1 MHDYQ
6 TKGCSRYGAS
16 MGRRSD
22 IENDTTAKLSIRKV
36 PLDQGGYDPGG
47 AYWGTPNDL
56 YMVSDEDGGVAYLR
70 AASFDAAKAKFPRA
84 TWAFAAWSE
93 DDIADMVQGYAECAL
108 WSSTTDDPDFEGE
121 PENNPGGYPL
131 DAEHNTSDIAPETM
145 KGMLADC
152 LRFVQFNAWTLAAIA
167 TETEIDWSRLGHDF
181 WLSRNGHGAGFGDGD
196 WPDPWDDMLHDAC
209 GWRTSFGEVNLYVG
223 DDGKIYSD

>member
-6 TKGCSRYGAS
+6 TRGCSQYGAS

-22 IENDTTAKLSIRKV
+22 IDGDSTALLSIRKV

-47 AYWGTPNDL
+47 AYWGTPDNL
-56 YMVSDEDGGVAYLR
+56 YMVSDEEGRVAYRR
-70 AASFDAAKAKFPRA
+70 AASFDAAKAEFPRA
-84 TWAFAAWSE
+84 TWAPATISQA
-93 DDIADMVQGYAECAL
+93 DIADMVHGYTECAL
-108 WSSTTDDPDFEGE
+108 WSSTTDDPDYEGE
-121 PENNPGGYPL
+121 PENNPGGHPL
-131 DAEHNTSDIAPETM
+131 DADHSTSDIAPETL
-145 KGMLADC
+145 KGMLDDC
-152 LRFVQFNAWTLAAIA
+152 MRFVEHNAMTLAAIA
-167 TETEIDWSRLGHDF
+167 MVQDIDWSLLGHDF

-196 WPDPWDDMLHDAC
+196 WPDPWDDMLSEAC